1 MPRYWVVRTNVNVVS
16 EVIVPS
22 LDAGEL
28 RQGWGYR
35 DDQDLNVIGP
45 IINAEGRSALNDDQ
59 KATWRRVQ
67 RFWDGHWDPVTEGDL
82 IVLPKVPGW
91 GRWTLVEVTGS
102 YRFERHPVYGDYG
115 HILPVRTLI
124 ADIASSNRA
133 VGAGLQRTMRNQG
146 PMWNIDGLAEEVQRL
161 LLAQAD
167 LAIADTATER
177 LKDIL
182 DETLDGLRE
191 GLRQGFR
198 ATQLEEPV
206 RRLLVQVFPD
216 ARIEKH
222 AGPAEHGADFLLIE
236 TDRFNHERATVV
248 QLKDHEDVLNEYRA
262 LEQVAD
268 AYGHYEGVTAAV
280 ILTTADREDAAFAT
294 AREALSE
301 RLGIPVST
309 VLGPTL
315 ARWFL
320 ANLEAVAAD

>member
-1 MPRYWVVRTNVNVVS
+1 MTRTS
-16 EVIVPS
+16 TS
-22 LDAGEL
+22 S
-28 RQGWGYR
+28 
-35 DDQDLNVIGP
+35 
-45 IINAEGRSALNDDQ
+45 GRSSTTQAAPLSTTTR

-91 GRWTLVEVTGS
+91 ARWTLVEVTGS

-124 ADIASSNRA
+124 ADIASSNRT

-146 PMWNIDGLAEEVQRL
+146 PMWNIDALPRKSGDCFWPKPTWRS
-161 LLAQAD
+161 
-167 LAIADTATER
+167 DTATER

-222 AGPAEHGADFLLIE
+222 AGPAEHGADFLIIE
-236 TDRFNHERATVV
+236 MDRFNHERATVV
-248 QLKDHEDVLNEYRA
+248 QLKDHEDVLHEYRA
-262 LEQVAD
+262 LEQVED

-280 ILTTADREDAAFAT
+280 ILTTAEREDAAFAT

-320 ANLEAVAAD
+320 GNLEAVAAD